1 MIARGSRYEFA
12 RRFVAAADQKA
23 AFGGVRARAIDAA
36 TPVVEHSLCA
46 WDRLDLLALHYYN
59 DARKWWRIVDANPE
73 ILCGADISDAHM
85 VGTVILIP
93 APEETGGAS

>member
-1 MIARGSRYEFA
+1 MIAKGSRYEFA

-23 AFGGVRARAIDAA
+23 VFGGVRARVIDAA
-36 TPVVEHSLCA
+36 TPVVEHSLRA

-59 DARKWWRIVDANPE
+59 DARKWWRIIDANPE
-73 ILCGADISDAHM
+73 ILCGADISEEQL

-93 APEETGGAS
+93 APEERGGGT